1 MSDTALTA
9 NEEAIEAWDGVL
21 FDRFKAFRHL
31 LLPGL
36 GAHGEEALQ
45 CQPPRTGDRV
55 LDIGCGFGDATRRIA
70 SLVGP
75 EGEVVG
81 VDAAP
86 RFVEAARQEAEAEGV
101 ENVRF
106 EVADIEAGVPGAGY
120 DYAFSR
126 YGTMFFANPVAAMR
140 RVREA
145 LSPGGRLCS
154 VVWRRKLD
162 NPWLHRSE
170 LVVEE
175 LVTPEE
181 GSDEPTC
188 GPGPFSMANADTVSD
203 ILLSAGFGEVGMRRH
218 DTQMLIGRDLDEA
231 TAYVMALGPAG
242 EAIRLAGK
250 GADRMRKE
258 LTEAV
263 RGVLEEFDGDNGVR
277 AQMSSWIISAQA
289 PQALE

>member
-1 MSDTALTA
+1 MPEPTLTA

-31 LLPGL
+31 ILPGL
-36 GAHGEEALQ
+36 GEHGEEALR
-45 CQPPRTGDRV
+45 CNPPNPGDRV

-70 SLVGP
+70 AMVGP
-75 EGEVVG
+75 DGEALG

-86 RFVEAARQEAEAEGV
+86 RFIEAARQEAEDTGV
-101 ENVRF
+101 ENASF
-106 EVADIEAGVPGAGY
+106 EVVDVEAEVPEGGY
-120 DYAFSR
+120 DYAFAR

-145 LSPGGRLCS
+145 LKPGGRLCS

-162 NPWLHRSE
+162 NPWLYRSE

-181 GSDEPTC
+181 DSGEPTC
-188 GPGPFSMANADTVSD
+188 GPGPFSMANADTATD
-203 ILLSAGFGEVGMRRH
+203 ILLGAGFEEVALRRH

-242 EAIRLAGK
+242 EAIRLAGR
-250 GADRMRKE
+250 GADRMRAE

-263 RGVLEEFDGDNGVR
+263 RGVLEEFQGDDGVR
-277 AQMSSWIISAQA
+277 AQMSSWIISARA
-289 PQALE
+289 PQAA